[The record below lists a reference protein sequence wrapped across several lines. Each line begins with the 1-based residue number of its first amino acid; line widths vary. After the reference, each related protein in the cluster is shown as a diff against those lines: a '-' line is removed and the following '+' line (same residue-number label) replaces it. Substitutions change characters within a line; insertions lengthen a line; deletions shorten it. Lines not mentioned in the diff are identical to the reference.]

1 MNIEAIV
8 SDARSVLASGVSQ
21 ETFLR
26 ILRAKLRAEALEAQQ
41 PSIAEYRKTRE
52 LRRRESESEN
62 ARLDDDGCLI
72 PCYAS
77 DFWP

>member
-8 SDARSVLASGVSQ
+8 SDARSVLASGVSR

-26 ILRAKLRAEALEAQQ
+26 ILRAKLRAEAFEAQQ
-41 PSIAEYRKTRE
+41 PTIQDYRKARE
-52 LRRRESESEN
+52 FARRETEREN

-77 DFWP
+77 DF

>member
-8 SDARSVLASGVSQ
+8 SDARRVLASGVSR

-26 ILRAKLRAEALEAQQ
+26 ILRAKLRAEAFEAQQ

-52 LRRRESESEN
+52 LARRETEREN
-62 ARLDDDGCLI
+62 AQLDDDGCLI

-77 DFWP
+77 DF